1 MSFTCTVPPGV
12 PSVLHSSR
20 PLTPSSAENSSALF
34 KTVKAFGAPKVV
46 LLMPFT
52 CTVLPATSVFHSS
65 TAATP
70 SLAEKYKALLNTV
83 SPETR
88 ETAPTRTVPA
98 ASVFHSSAPATPPSS
113 AEKYKALSNTM
124 NPCGE
129 ESAVG
134 LMFFTCT
141 VPATSVF
148 HSSKPVMPSSAEK
161 YKALLNTLKPDG
173 EESPIGLMSFTNTVP
188 PGVPSLFHSSIPVM
202 PSLAEKYK
210 TLLKTVSPET
220 RETAPTRTVPA
231 PVPSVFHSSRPL
243 RPPSAEKY
251 RALPRTVNSRG
262 EETTAVTRTVAPVPS
277 LFHSSGPVPSSA
289 EKNHAPLKKTNSEG
303 KRPLPPGKEF
313 PAPRLMSFTK
323 LVPFAVPSVFHSS
336 MPRPPSLAARSM
348 MLGELALLAPPP
360 HPASPNADA
369 SARALAALHNGPI
382 RFSSRWIMAFYL
394 LSAESPVW
402 QAAEVVVHL
411 PGLAARRPGDARALA
426 GVLSGLDQ
434 RPVPRLQLA

>member
-1 MSFTCTVPPGV
+1 MSFTCIVPAPV

-20 PLTPSSAENSSALF
+20 PVTPSSAENSSALF

-124 NPCGE
+124 NPDGE
-129 ESAVG
+129 ESA
-134 LMFFTCT
+134 
-141 VPATSVF
+141 
-148 HSSKPVMPSSAEK
+148 
-161 YKALLNTLKPDG
+161 
-173 EESPIGLMSFTNTVP
+173 IGLMSFTNTVP

-303 KRPLPPGKEF
+303 KIPLPPGKEF

-348 MLGELALLAPPP
+348 MPGELALLAPPP

-402 QAAEVVVHL
+402 QAADVVVHL

-434 RPVPRLQLA
+434 RPVPR